1 MLIYKEH
8 YGVSSECKGPNMMRI
23 HELQS
28 IFFEERRLYDTT
40 ERERERERD
49 RETERDRERDREI
62 ERDRERTSCND

>member
-28 IFFEERRLYDTT
+28 ICFEEKRLYDTT
-40 ERERERERD
+40 ERERERERE
-49 RETERDRERDREI
+49 RELAAMI
-62 ERDRERTSCND
+62 E

>member
-28 IFFEERRLYDTT
+28 IFFEEKRLSDTT
-40 ERERERERD
+40 ERERETERQ
-49 RETERDRERDREI
+49 RETERELAAMI
-62 ERDRERTSCND
+62 E

>member
-28 IFFEERRLYDTT
+28 ICFEEKRLYDTT
-40 ERERERERD
+40 ERETERQ
-49 RETERDRERDREI
+49 RETERELAAMI
-62 ERDRERTSCND
+62 E